1 MKTHS
6 ELNHSKN
13 ATFIFVNSN
22 MRCVIIY
29 SDCNNILKTLPWYA
43 NITYYTLQ

>member
-1 MKTHS
+1 MKIHN

-22 MRCVIIY
+22 MRRGIIY
-29 SDCNNILKTLPWYA
+29 SDCTNISKTLPGMQ
-43 NITYYTLQ
+43 I